1 MNAIHGRL
9 FCARWMCTHIPS
21 TLVGM
26 AVSPS
31 TTVECAFP
39 HCGVVKVRPFLSYLY
54 PFILSPSSSHCLH
67 RWMGCVV
74 EKSNNLHVQPH
85 QPEKK
90 TQKKTMSTWYKRDT
104 IGFLLSTV
112 SIPQNDA
119 KIAAWPPWNL
129 RVHTLAS
136 QTLGTFD
143 VRPFPGPHLW
153 QSAPRD
159 RHSDQNTTG
168 CSSRSPGSAAHC
180 MDLSLMAMFF
190 LLHLRW
196 WKKKVWFLVKV

>member
-1 MNAIHGRL
+1 M
-9 FCARWMCTHIPS
+9 F
-21 TLVGM
+21 
-26 AVSPS
+26 SPIS
-31 TTVECAFP
+31 L
-39 HCGVVKVRPFLSYLY
+39 K
-54 PFILSPSSSHCLH
+54 
-67 RWMGCVV
+67 
-74 EKSNNLHVQPH
+74 
-85 QPEKK
+85 KK
-90 TQKKTMSTWYKRDT
+90 TQKKSMSTWYKRDT

-196 WKKKVWFLVKV
+196 WKKKGLVFGESLKKSWQLKLLLASLFKHNWAEHI